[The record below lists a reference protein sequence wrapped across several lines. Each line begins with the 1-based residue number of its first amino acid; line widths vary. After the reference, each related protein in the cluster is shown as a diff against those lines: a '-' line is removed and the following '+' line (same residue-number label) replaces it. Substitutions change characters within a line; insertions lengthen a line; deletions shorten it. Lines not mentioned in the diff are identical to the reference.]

1 MFNPELNW
9 LWRRFADL
17 TVHQL
22 YQILRLRQQVFVV
35 EQQCCY
41 DDIDNCDHNSTH
53 LMVVDDADQLLAYSR
68 VFAPGVRYE
77 QASIGRV
84 IISAEAR
91 GKRLGHQLIERSI
104 DYCEQQFSGSPILID
119 GQSHLTGFYQQH
131 GFQVTG
137 DERLVDGIPHIQM
150 IRTPPTV

>member
-1 MFNPELNW
+1 MSSSEYNW
-9 LWRRFADL
+9 HWREFADL
-17 TVHQL
+17 TVDQL

-53 LMVVDDADQLLAYSR
+53 LMVFDDEDHLVGYCR
-68 VFAPGVRYE
+68 VFAPGDRFE

-84 IISAEAR
+84 IIAQTAR
-91 GKRLGHQLIERSI
+91 GTGLGHRLMKHSI
-104 DYCEQQFSGSPILID
+104 AYCEQHFAGASILID

-131 GFQVTG
+131 GFQVIG
-137 DERLVDGIPHIQM
+137 EEHLVDGIPHVKM
-150 IRTPPTV
+150 VRE

>member
-1 MFNPELNW
+1 MSSSELSW
-9 LWRRFADL
+9 HWRAFADL

-35 EQQCCY
+35 EQHCCY
-41 DDIDNCDHNSTH
+41 DDIDNCDHNS
-53 LMVVDDADQLLAYSR
+53 MVVDGADQLLAYSR

-84 IISAEAR
+84 IIAQTAR
-91 GKRLGHQLIERSI
+91 GTGLGHRLMERSI
-104 DYCEQQFSGSPILID
+104 AYCEQHFDGASILID

-131 GFQVTG
+131 GFHVVG
-137 DERLVDGIPHIQM
+137 DERLVDGIPHVQM
-150 IRTPPTV
+150 VRQ